1 MPFVVPQISDDE
13 LNNLQPISYRDRQ
26 RQGPPNAI
34 TDDFGNKIDPNTNLS
49 GPGYSITAKEYYA
62 MDATQ
67 RRALKNKG
75 LEDLAGQVP
84 LFPGLKYIPGVGPAL
99 NQLGLGSVTA
109 RPLAQ
114 FFNATSSEGFYEGL
128 VTGPLNAV
136 SKLGN
141 AAGDVILRKEVDT
154 SDAWAITDE
163 QAARINPGR
172 YSINQNDP
180 FQRDTPA
187 DVAGRPLGRVVG
199 AEVLGTI
206 TGAGLARGVT
216 AIPGL
221 ARAGNAL
228 LQTRRARELAFLLR
242 RNPTE
247 ARKFNALRGAAE
259 GLTST
264 TTAALYMDPLL
275 EGNLLNTA
283 DDVVIDPSNKEGIPF
298 VRAVRDDETGLRLA
312 GRVDA
317 ENQNYLEALR
327 DQVLVDGL
335 LAPLSVVV
343 GVAGIKPLRNG
354 LLGTDLPKA
363 LNDVAETALEPY
375 APSRQL
381 LLPPAPARDVVPD
394 GTRTLPGAVSYGDDP
409 ANWPTMGDQS
419 WRQRQTIP
427 EDSAIGRAQSSN
439 LQVQQVEA
447 QRKRLEDM
455 GLTARTFDGQYELTF
470 PDSVSPEVAQ
480 QIRALQRERYELIKA
495 NSGVEVSP
503 EVVKQSDQIEAQIQA
518 LQSGGGQELIPGLEI
533 PAIEPRQY
541 ADAPD
546 PRPELSTFL
555 AELDELSDQ
564 QLRDMLPRVSRD
576 ERLAQR
582 QQQLNATQQQ
592 VADLE
597 QQLIEIQSRMALPEG
612 SKKRLTATGAKRLT
626 NKIQQ
631 QLDAARGE
639 MQRLE
644 VDPAAPVLVGDQ
656 LSMDLSTPPAMRQ
669 LDALAEE
676 ATPNTFD
683 QIDQLV
689 QEGKT
694 ALVDMEF
701 DEQFGVF
708 RPAGAEI
715 GQGYSSVAEYKSDL
729 MGWPRELLRR
739 MNAPEQSGDGGMI
752 AAILKA
758 RTGRR
763 IWSAKKE
770 DIVDAMVEFAQ
781 RQGKFAPRLDQL
793 DLELQQTLNLNT
805 DPQFP
810 GGRGLSG
817 EAREDLKR
825 RILQTAID
833 NGEVQPDVTP
843 IPVKIPKT
851 EYNQGELI
859 DSLMA
864 DESGQM
870 ALAFAD
876 DALPI
881 YDIPTPKSVEL
892 KLEEM
897 RTRYGWAVMD
907 NEARKAANAAYLEEQ
922 GWNNLTWE
930 EKKRMGLL
938 GTQFSMPG
946 DQNARSYTGV
956 LRAEAPGYSKF
967 ADLSDQVPTPDAPD
981 APAPK
986 QRVLRWSMFGN
997 LKEEAAKR
1005 RDQLR
1010 ATRKPKKTSV
1020 TAERRAEVRN
1030 QQKLAA
1036 QKQELQAR
1044 LEQLK
1049 KQAEEATCNG

>member
-34 TDDFGNKIDPNTNLS
+34 TDDFGNKIDPNAKIS
-49 GPGYSITAKEYYA
+49 GPGFSITAREYYA

-67 RRALKNKG
+67 RQALKNKG

-84 LFPGLKYIPGVGPAL
+84 LIPGLQQMPGIGPVF
-99 NQLGLGSVTA
+99 QQFGIKSPTA
-109 RPLAQ
+109 KPLAQ
-114 FFNATSSEGFYEGL
+114 FFNAVGSEGFTEGL

-136 SKLGN
+136 SNLGN
-141 AAGDVILRKEVDT
+141 AVGDVVLGKDVDT
-154 SDAWAITDE
+154 SDAWAVTDE

-187 DVAGRPLGRVVG
+187 DVAGRPLGRVAG

-206 TGAGLARGVT
+206 TGAGIARRLT
-216 AIPGL
+216 QIPLL

-228 LQTRRARELAFLLR
+228 MQTRRVREYAFLAR
-242 RNPTE
+242 RSPDA
-247 ARKFNALRGAAE
+247 ARNLNLARGAAE
-259 GLTST
+259 TLGST
-264 TTAALYMDPLL
+264 TTAALYMDPLK
-275 EGNLLNTA
+275 EGNLLNAA
-283 DDVVIDPSNKEGIPF
+283 DDIVIDPSNRDGIPF
-298 VRAVRDDETGLRLA
+298 VRAVRDDETGLRLS

-335 LAPLSVVV
+335 LAPLTV
-343 GVAGIKPLRNG
+343 VAGIGSVGPLRNA
-354 LLGTDLPKA
+354 LVGTNLPKS
-363 LNDVAETALEPY
+363 LNDVAETALAPY
-375 APSRQL
+375 APSRQA

-394 GTRTLPGAVSYGDDP
+394 GTRTLPGVVSYGDDP

-419 WRQRQTIP
+419 WRQRQTVP
-427 EDSAIGRAQSSN
+427 EDSAISRAQSSN

-447 QRKRLEDM
+447 QRRRLEDM
-455 GLTARTFDGQYELTF
+455 GLEVRTADGQYELTF

-495 NSGVEVSP
+495 NSGVEVTP
-503 EVVKQSDQIEAQIQA
+503 EVAKQSDQIEAQIQA
-518 LQSGGGQELIPGLEI
+518 LQSGGGQELIPGLEV
-533 PAIEPRQY
+533 PVIEPRQY

-564 QLRDMLPRVSRD
+564 QLRDMLPKVSRD
-576 ERLAQR
+576 EKLAQR

-626 NKIQQ
+626 NKIQK
-631 QLDAARGE
+631 QLDAARVE

-656 LSMDLSTPPAMRQ
+656 LSMDLSTPPTMRQ

-676 ATPNTFD
+676 AAPNTFD

-689 QEGKT
+689 ADGKA

-701 DEQFGVF
+701 DERLGVF
-708 RPAGAEI
+708 RPVGAEI
-715 GQGYSSVAEYKSDL
+715 SQGYSNVAAYKDEL
-729 MGWPRELLRR
+729 MGWPRDLLRR
-739 MNAPEQSGDGGMI
+739 MNAPNEVSGSADI

-763 IWSAKKE
+763 VWSAKKE

-781 RQGKFAPRLDQL
+781 RQGKFAPRLEQL
-793 DLELQQTLNLNT
+793 DLELQQTLNLNV

-825 RILQTAID
+825 QILQAAID

-843 IPVKIPKT
+843 IPARIPSAD
-851 EYNQGELI
+851 YSQGELI

-870 ALAFAD
+870 ALAFAN
-876 DALPI
+876 DAMPV
-881 YDIPTPKSVEL
+881 YDIPTPKSLEL

-897 RTRYGWAVMD
+897 RTRYDWAVLD

-956 LRAEAPGYSKF
+956 LRAETPGYSKF
-967 ADLSDQVPTPDAPD
+967 ADLSEQVLTPD

-986 QRVLRWSMFGN
+986 GRVLRWSAFGN
-997 LKEEAAKR
+997 LKEELAKR

-1020 TAERRAEVRN
+1020 TAENRAAARN
-1030 QQKLAA
+1030 QRQLDATEKD
-1036 QKQELQAR
+1036 LQAR
-1044 LEQLK
+1044 LDQLK